1 MGPTSADLQ
10 EIAIMRANPD
20 PVHDDVKIETLNR
33 LIQMQAEV
41 AYQRVDAT
49 ILKAV
54 NNDEGQLT
62 LILAPRISSNQ
73 AMETVIN
80 HAFMALFGLTMLL
93 LLIMYWL
100 SSRPHNKGRVKSEN
114 AWIS

>member
-1 MGPTSADLQ
+1 
-10 EIAIMRANPD
+10 MRANPD